1 MQHTLHKLL
10 SVEGGIMKVLLIL
23 LTCVSFCFAEVP
35 VRYDGKLCKMEIITS
50 ESIKNRYASEIVKK
64 QVLDFCKDK
73 YLYNVEVTDFN
84 GKQIYIIFY
93 NDKGE

>member
-1 MQHTLHKLL
+1 
-10 SVEGGIMKVLLIL
+10 MKILLIL

-35 VRYDGKLCKMEIITS
+35 VKYNGKMCKMEIMTS
-50 ESIKNRYASEIVKK
+50 ADIKNRNASEMVKK
-64 QVLDFCKDK
+64 KVMDFCRDK
-73 YLYNVEVTDFN
+73 YLYNVEVAINN